1 MNNRVTSKDIY
12 TDRATNES
20 RRSFKKKLTHN
31 EYRNEEEEEVN
42 SKSVQK
48 VKSNKAKIK
57 RFKPKHDIEDE
68 IPIIQPKKV
77 TAYNLRDN
85 KTKIKMK
92 KFQNKEKNITSDYG
106 YGYNNIISQDST
118 YNQNSDIYLSNDI
131 KKNAI
136 KAYANRRNNTSL
148 NKRSYLS
155 QRNNTN
161 DSTNRNK
168 KSDKL
173 GTRIRLTKGKNRNIL
188 KY

>member
-1 MNNRVTSKDIY
+1 MNG
-12 TDRATNES
+12 
-20 RRSFKKKLTHN
+20 
-31 EYRNEEEEEVN
+31 
-42 SKSVQK
+42 
-48 VKSNKAKIK
+48 
-57 RFKPKHDIEDE
+57 
-68 IPIIQPKKV
+68 
-77 TAYNLRDN
+77 
-85 KTKIKMK
+85 
-92 KFQNKEKNITSDYG
+92 YG
-106 YGYNNIISQDST
+106 YGYNNIISPDST

-173 GTRIRLTKGKNRNIL
+173 GTRIRLTKSKNKNIL